1 MLFAFKVIVAAGMIA
16 YASGLSGR
24 RPVLAGFIMAL
35 PLSSFIS
42 IVFAYLEHRD
52 MQKLN
57 AYAVSI
63 LVAVPLSLVFFL
75 PFVLNKWL
83 KMSFPVT
90 LFSAVGLIVV
100 AYFAHSMFFKSA

>member
-1 MLFAFKVIVAAGMIA
+1 MLFALKVIVAAVLIA

-52 MQKLN
+52 MRKLN
-57 AYAVSI
+57 EYAVSI
-63 LVAVPLSLVFFL
+63 LVAVPLSLLFFL

-90 LFSAVGLIVV
+90 LFSAIGLTAI
-100 AYFAHSMFFKSA
+100 AYFVHSMFFRSV